1 MSKNNEPFSN
11 IAPTLTEEQCEAFW
25 TFVRSSSL
33 ISELYAVSAV
43 DDIYSAVTPDD
54 VRDLTRVILKQ
65 FEDDSQECF
74 TQLREA
80 LLSRAHTVQSLIK
93 FRVGNFAEFEF
104 AKKYLPE
111 HTLQRLVCQ
120 ALYEHTVSNH

>member
-1 MSKNNEPFSN
+1 MNEQFTN
-11 IAPTLTEEQCEAFW
+11 LAPTFTPEQCEAFW

-65 FEDDSQECF
+65 FEADSHECF
-74 TQLREA
+74 AQLREA
-80 LLSRAHTVQSLIK
+80 LLSRTHTVQALIK
-93 FRVGNFAEFEF
+93 FRVGNYAEYAF

-120 ALYEHTVSNH
+120 AIYASTQQN

>member
-1 MSKNNEPFSN
+1 MSNAFTNL
-11 IAPTLTEEQCEAFW
+11 APTLTEAQCEAFW
-25 TFVRSSSL
+25 PLVSSSSL
-33 ISELYAVSAV
+33 ISELYAISAV
-43 DDIYSAVTPDD
+43 DDIYSTVSPDD

-74 TQLREA
+74 SQLREA
-80 LLSRAHTVQSLIK
+80 LLSRAHTVQSLVR
-93 FRVGNFAEFEF
+93 FRVGKYAEFDF

-120 ALYEHTVSNH
+120 AIANQINK